1 MKTKNYKSVALSE
14 EAYKELLEVSK
25 HENRPIGRELAGL
38 IKMKYI
44 TGALV
49 LVALMGAPET
59 QAIRIRSFFRFI
71 VFYAVLD

>member
-44 TGALV
+44 FLFY
-49 LVALMGAPET
+49 PEELRE
-59 QAIRIRSFFRFI
+59 AH
-71 VFYAVLD
+71 LDVSSKKRVN